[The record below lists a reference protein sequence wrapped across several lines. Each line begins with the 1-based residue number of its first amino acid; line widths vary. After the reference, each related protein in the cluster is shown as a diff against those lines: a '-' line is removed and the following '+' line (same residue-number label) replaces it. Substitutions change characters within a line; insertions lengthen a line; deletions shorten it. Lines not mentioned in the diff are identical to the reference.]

1 MRSYRWIQRAC
12 RVAVGLRSYRNS
24 PSRFTPFCMADTQHF
39 LSLGDITKRYYDI
52 IIFYVVCLT
61 TNKQSPNAN

>member
-1 MRSYRWIQRAC
+1 MGGYSVPVELLWDLGATATHPPDLRHCAWQIPRTFEVRAH
-12 RVAVGLRSYRNS
+12 V
-24 PSRFTPFCMADTQHF
+24 
-39 LSLGDITKRYYDI
+39 TKRYYDI